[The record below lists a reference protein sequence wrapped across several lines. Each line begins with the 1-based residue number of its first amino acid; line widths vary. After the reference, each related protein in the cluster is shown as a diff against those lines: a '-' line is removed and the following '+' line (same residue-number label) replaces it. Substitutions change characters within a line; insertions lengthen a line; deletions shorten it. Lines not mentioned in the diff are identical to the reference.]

1 MGIFNKQGP
10 DDPLSLIL
18 FIFIQILRRRR
29 IKFCLFSIRYV
40 TCRIL
45 FIVTTTYLG
54 IIKLLSLCLFSK
66 SIHGRLKIT
75 NRILLKEVEQCGV
88 KHFSSY

>member
-18 FIFIQILRRRR
+18 FIFIQILRRLR
-29 IKFCLFSIRYV
+29 IKFCLFSIHYV

-54 IIKLLSLCLFSK
+54 ISKLLSLCLFSK
-66 SIHGRLKIT
+66 SIHVRVKIT
-75 NRILLKEVEQCGV
+75 NGIL
-88 KHFSSY
+88 